1 MTRDQMELYR
11 TWVQQFG
18 GGFVMIGGENSFGV
32 GGYFR
37 TPVEQMLPVRTDHD
51 DRQET
56 PSVALYIVLDRSG
69 SMTAPGRRQRRRDQ
83 DQPRR
88 PGQRPGDERPP
99 AKDLFGLTAVD
110 TQVNSVVPLA
120 RLGNKAANEQKIL
133 AITAGGGGIYI
144 YTGLAD
150 ALKVMRDAP
159 AKIKHV
165 ILFSDAA
172 DAEEKTPA
180 RCPTARPPA
189 GALPMDLVE
198 QPARGQD
205 HDQRRRPGH
214 RARQGRDSSC
224 AASPNAATAGSTSP
238 TTPTPCRRSSA
249 RRR

>member
-37 TPVEQMLPVRTDHD
+37 TPIEQMLPVRMDHD

-56 PSVALYIVLDRSG
+56 PSVALYIVLGPFRFHDR
-69 SMTAPGRRQRRRDQ
+69 PGRAAAPAR
-83 DQPRR
+83 PRSASPTR
-88 PGQRPGDERPP
+88 AAVLAMNVLQS
-99 AKDLFGLTAVD
+99 KDLFGLTAVD
-110 TQVNSVVPLA
+110 TQVNSVVPLG

-159 AKIKHV
+159 
-165 ILFSDAA
+165 
-172 DAEEKTPA
+172 
-180 RCPTARPPA
+180 
-189 GALPMDLVE
+189 
-198 QPARGQD
+198 GQD
-205 HDQRRRPGH
+205 QARHPVLRRRRRRGKELRRDARRRARRPGH
-214 RARQGRDSSC
+214 FAGPRQLALLAEKVTTSVVGLGTEHDKDVTLPARAGRTRQRAVLPDQRRHHP
-224 AASPNAATAGSTSP
+224 AADFQH
-238 TTPTPCRRSSA
+238 
-249 RRR
+249 